1 MLVRNLVKHILETYI
16 KEESYNGGSVERF
29 NKIIKDSKEHI
40 ILIGVSS
47 IFDDV
52 IVNNDGLIAKYNA
65 DLEKIAVVSYGDE
78 KYDYFNDIINDE
90 YIISAIEYS
99 QYSSKMGLVVRKI
112 NLDDIKDGNQ

>member
-1 MLVRNLVKHILETYI
+1 MIVKYDTDLTYI

-47 IFDDV
+47 LFDDV
-52 IVNNDGLIAKYNA
+52 IVNNDGLIAKYNV

-90 YIISAIEYS
+90 SNYLVVG
-99 QYSSKMGLVVRKI
+99 YSSSEDDSFYSKFIKYSDALKVLVTE
-112 NLDDIKDGNQ
+112 